1 MSLLF
6 AIDFQKVLPTPLQ
19 KINPKGRAVV

>member
-1 MSLLF
+1 MSLFF
-6 AIDFQKVLPTPLQ
+6 ALDLQKVLPTPLQ